1 MEWKEMLSRKTLS
14 REKLLAYGFHERKGR
29 LWLERVLSHG
39 FTAVFCVDTDV
50 LQAEIRDEEKL
61 PYLLAE
67 VRSAQGSFVNEV
79 REQTGRHAEQIISAC
94 VLQDNREKLL
104 AYAHARYGTSAE
116 YLWEKHPSYGVLRNA
131 KGKWYATFMRIP
143 KRRLLIDEEG
153 ECEVVNLK
161 AAAQEL
167 VDHQRIFPAYH
178 MNKKH
183 WISVRLDAHWESG
196 ELEMLLENSHQ
207 LSD

>member
-1 MEWKEMLSRKTLS
+1 MEWKEMLSGKTLS
-14 REKLLAYGFHERKGR
+14 REKLLAYGFHEREGR
-29 LWLERVLSHG
+29 LWLERGLSHG
-39 FTAVFCVDTDV
+39 FTAVFCADTDV

-79 REQTGRHAEQIISAC
+79 REQTCRHAEQIISAC

-131 KGKWYATFMRIP
+131 KGKWYAMFMRIP
-143 KRRLLIDEEG
+143 KRRSSMRRGNARSSTSRPRRRSWSI
-153 ECEVVNLK
+153 
-161 AAAQEL
+161 
-167 VDHQRIFPAYH
+167 
-178 MNKKH
+178 
-183 WISVRLDAHWESG
+183 ISASF
-196 ELEMLLENSHQ
+196 Q
-207 LSD
+207 PII

>member
-1 MEWKEMLSRKTLS
+1 MEWKEMLSGKTLS

-29 LWLERVLSHG
+29 LWLERGLSHG
-39 FTAVFCVDTDV
+39 FTAVFCADTDV

-61 PYLLAE
+61 PYLLA
-67 VRSAQGSFVNEV
+67 EV

-131 KGKWYATFMRIP
+131 KGKWYAMFMRIP

-183 WISVRLDAHWESG
+183 WISVHLDARWESG

>member
-1 MEWKEMLSRKTLS
+1 MEWKEMLSGKMLS
-14 REKLLAYGFHERKGR
+14 RGKLLAYGFYEREGR
-29 LWLERVLSHG
+29 LWLERVLNHG
-39 FTAVFCVDTDV
+39 FTAVFCADTTM

-79 REQTGRHAEQIISAC
+79 REQTCRHAEQIISAC
-94 VLQDNREKLL
+94 ALQDNREKLL

-131 KGKWYATFMRIP
+131 KEKWYAMFMRIP

-161 AAAQEL
+161 ATAQEL
-167 VDHQRIFPAYH
+167 IDHQRSFRPI
-178 MNKKH
+178 
-183 WISVRLDAHWESG
+183 I
-196 ELEMLLENSHQ
+196 
-207 LSD
+207 

>member
-1 MEWKEMLSRKTLS
+1 MEWKEILSGKTLS

-29 LWLERVLSHG
+29 LWLERGLSHG
-39 FTAVFCVDTDV
+39 FTAVFCADTDV

-61 PYLLAE
+61 PYLLA
-67 VRSAQGSFVNEV
+67 EV

-131 KGKWYATFMRIP
+131 KGKWYAMFMRIP

-183 WISVRLDAHWESG
+183 WISVRLDARWESG

>member
-1 MEWKEMLSRKTLS
+1 MEWKEMLSGKTLS

-29 LWLERVLSHG
+29 LWLERGLSHG
-39 FTAVFCVDTDV
+39 FTAVFCADTDV

-61 PYLLAE
+61 PYLLA
-67 VRSAQGSFVNEV
+67 EV

-131 KGKWYATFMRIP
+131 KGKWYAMFMRIP

-167 VDHQRIFPAYH
+167 VYHQRIFPAYH

-183 WISVRLDAHWESG
+183 WISVRLDARWESG

>member
-1 MEWKEMLSRKTLS
+1 MEWKEMLSGKTLS

-29 LWLERVLSHG
+29 LWLERGLSHG
-39 FTAVFCVDTDV
+39 FTAVFCADTDV
-50 LQAEIRDEEKL
+50 QAEIRDEEKL
-61 PYLLAE
+61 PYLLA
-67 VRSAQGSFVNEV
+67 EV

-131 KGKWYATFMRIP
+131 KGKWYAMFMRIP

-183 WISVRLDAHWESG
+183 WISVRLDARWESG

>member
-1 MEWKEMLSRKTLS
+1 MEWKEMLSGKTLS
-14 REKLLAYGFHERKGR
+14 REKLLAYGFHEREGR
-29 LWLERVLSHG
+29 LWLERGLSHG
-39 FTAVFCVDTDV
+39 FTAVFCADTDV

-61 PYLLAE
+61 PYLLA
-67 VRSAQGSFVNEV
+67 EV

-131 KGKWYATFMRIP
+131 KGKWYAIFMRIP

-183 WISVRLDAHWESG
+183 WISVRLDARWESG